1 MSAAE
6 SNLFSIS
13 GMPEYLILAHFVL
26 TIIFIIIFVVI
37 LVKLIRVES
46 TTKRVN
52 ELMQSSHE
60 VSSIIKEK
68 ILPDVV
74 QLKEYKDFQK
84 KFQFSQQEIFE
95 KLVRQNFDTLNDR
108 LDDLKNE
115 VVTQQMARHKLN
127 DILASKIKVD
137 PNEPF

>member
-1 MSAAE
+1 
-6 SNLFSIS
+6 
-13 GMPEYLILAHFVL
+13 
-26 TIIFIIIFVVI
+26 
-37 LVKLIRVES
+37 
-46 TTKRVN
+46 
-52 ELMQSSHE
+52 MQSSHE

-127 DILASKIKVD
+127 DILAAKIKVD
-137 PNEPF
+137 PE